1 MTIYSPNK
9 TSAKLMLDYAFKRW
23 GSDSNEK
30 NCEKN
35 DKNEKRLLLIYD
47 LYIKA
52 RSYAIINKI
61 AFIFSILVGIMVL
74 LWPSVAIVAK
84 DLGCEME
91 FLKSAIVQTT
101 VTGLAAIIFAIYS
114 HYKKRQMYTENL
126 MRHMI
131 YSNESDR
138 ELVEQ
143 VVQEIEKIDSGFS
156 FSKTIETQENKKSDE
171 SNAKKNE

>member
-1 MTIYSPNK
+1 MSIYSPNK

-23 GSDSNEK
+23 GSDSNDK
-30 NCEKN
+30 NCER
-35 DKNEKRLLLIYD
+35 NEKRLLLIYD

-74 LWPSVAIVAK
+74 LWPSVAIIAK
-84 DLGCEME
+84 DFGCEME

-101 VTGLAAIIFAIYS
+101 ITGLAAIIFAIYS

-131 YSNESDR
+131 YSNESGQ

-156 FSKTIETQENKKSDE
+156 FSKTIETQDNKKSDG
-171 SNAKKNE
+171 SNAKQNEK